1 MMMLPI
7 MASLNDELAAIEEAV
22 SYRCDHKMTTNK
34 QSTDDDTNSS
44 SCAEA
49 EMKNGKGNEQGNSE
63 KPISCLQG
71 DKEITN
77 RCLTEGVTVT
87 STKSKQRN
95 SVSLNPM
102 VPSALAGLQ
111 DLVDSDSDD
120 EDTSTAQ
127 PEPHIPN
134 LKASGG
140 PDHRPLVGGFAAAAY
155 EAARVD
161 FYKKKGV
168 EVKGH
173 RAQRRPPQ
181 SYRQYP

>member
-1 MMMLPI
+1 MLLLPI
-7 MASLNDELAAIEEAV
+7 MASLDDELAAIEEAV
-22 SYRCDHKMTTNK
+22 SYSCDHKMTTNK
-34 QSTDDDTNSS
+34 QSTDDTNSS

-63 KPISCLQG
+63 KPICCLQG
-71 DKEITN
+71 DKETTN
-77 RCLTEGVTVT
+77 RCLTEGVTT
-87 STKSKQRN
+87 TKAKQRN

-102 VPSALAGLQ
+102 APSALAGLQ

-120 EDTSTAQ
+120 EDTSPAQ

-173 RAQRRPPQ
+173 RAQRRPQ

>member
-1 MMMLPI
+1 MVLLPI
-7 MASLNDELAAIEEAV
+7 MTSLDDELAAIEEAV
-22 SYRCDHKMTTNK
+22 SYSCDNKMTNK
-34 QSTDDDTNSS
+34 QSTDDTNSS
-44 SCAEA
+44 SCAE
-49 EMKNGKGNEQGNSE
+49 MKNGKGNKKENSQ

-71 DKEITN
+71 DNETTN
-77 RCLTEGVTVT
+77 RCSTEGVTVT
-87 STKSKQRN
+87 KAKQRN
-95 SVSLNPM
+95 SVSLYPM
-102 VPSALAGLQ
+102 APSALAGLQ

-120 EDTSTAQ
+120 EDTSPAQ

-173 RAQRRPPQ
+173 RAQRRPQ

>member
-63 KPISCLQG
+63 KTISCLQG

-120 EDTSTAQ
+120 EDTSPAQ

>member
-1 MMMLPI
+1 
-7 MASLNDELAAIEEAV
+7 
-22 SYRCDHKMTTNK
+22 
-34 QSTDDDTNSS
+34 
-44 SCAEA
+44 
-49 EMKNGKGNEQGNSE
+49 MKNGKGNEQGNSE
-63 KPISCLQG
+63 KTISCLQG

-120 EDTSTAQ
+120 EDDTSPAQ

-155 EAARVD
+155 EA
-161 FYKKKGV
+161 V
-168 EVKGH
+168 ELISTKRKVLK
-173 RAQRRPPQ
+173 
-181 SYRQYP
+181 

>member
-1 MMMLPI
+1 MVLLPI
-7 MASLNDELAAIEEAV
+7 MTSLDDELAAIEEAV
-22 SYRCDHKMTTNK
+22 SYSCDNKMTNK
-34 QSTDDDTNSS
+34 QSTDDTSSS
-44 SCAEA
+44 SCAE
-49 EMKNGKGNEQGNSE
+49 MKSGKGNKKENSQ

-71 DKEITN
+71 DKETTN
-77 RCLTEGVTVT
+77 RCSTEGVTVT
-87 STKSKQRN
+87 KAKQRN

-102 VPSALAGLQ
+102 APSALAGLQ

-120 EDTSTAQ
+120 EDTSPAQ
-127 PEPHIPN
+127 LEPHIPN

-173 RAQRRPPQ
+173 RAQRRPQ

>member
-1 MMMLPI
+1 MVLLPI
-7 MASLNDELAAIEEAV
+7 MTSLDDELAAIEEAV
-22 SYRCDHKMTTNK
+22 SYSCDNKTANK
-34 QSTDDDTNSS
+34 QSTDDTNSS
-44 SCAEA
+44 SCAE
-49 EMKNGKGNEQGNSE
+49 MKDGKGNKKENSQ
-63 KPISCLQG
+63 KPILSCLQG
-71 DKEITN
+71 DKQTTN
-77 RCLTEGVTVT
+77 RYSTEGVTVT
-87 STKSKQRN
+87 KAKQRN

-102 VPSALAGLQ
+102 APSALAGLQ

-120 EDTSTAQ
+120 EDTSPAQ

-173 RAQRRPPQ
+173 RPKRRPQ

>member
-1 MMMLPI
+1 MVLLPI
-7 MASLNDELAAIEEAV
+7 MTSLDDELAAIEEAV
-22 SYRCDHKMTTNK
+22 SYSCDNKMTNK
-34 QSTDDDTNSS
+34 QSTDDTSSS
-44 SCAEA
+44 SCA
-49 EMKNGKGNEQGNSE
+49 EMKNGKGNKKETSQ

-71 DKEITN
+71 DKETTN
-77 RCLTEGVTVT
+77 RCSTEGVTVT
-87 STKSKQRN
+87 KAKQRN

-102 VPSALAGLQ
+102 APSALAGLQ

-120 EDTSTAQ
+120 EDTSPAQ

-173 RAQRRPPQ
+173 RAQRRPQ

>member
-1 MMMLPI
+1 MT
-7 MASLNDELAAIEEAV
+7 SLDDELAAIEEAV
-22 SYRCDHKMTTNK
+22 SYSYDNKMTNK
-34 QSTDDDTNSS
+34 QSTDDTNSS
-44 SCAEA
+44 SCAE
-49 EMKNGKGNEQGNSE
+49 MKNGKGNKEENSQ
-63 KPISCLQG
+63 KPISCLKE
-71 DKEITN
+71 DKETTN

-87 STKSKQRN
+87 KAKQRN
-95 SVSLNPM
+95 SVSL
-102 VPSALAGLQ
+102 SALAGLQ
-111 DLVDSDSDD
+111 DLVDSDSED
-120 EDTSTAQ
+120 EDTSPAQ

-173 RAQRRPPQ
+173 RVQRPPR
-181 SYRQYP
+181 SYHQYP